1 MSQPNRLTRF
11 TALPLATLALTLSA
25 CARPGA
31 GGEPA
36 AGGSAEAT
44 STQVSAGASGVPLP
58 SVPAPQATAPTPAPA
73 GCPDSL
79 SVTVRAQQ
87 PAARVC
93 LTVGGTLRVTSEP
106 SARQP
111 WQPLSTSDG
120 TVLSCASSPGP
131 DGTIEA
137 ACRALRAGTAT
148 VSTYTA
154 PFPGDP
160 QGPQQYSWQLV
171 VTVVG

>member
-1 MSQPNRLTRF
+1 VSQPARLARF

-25 CARPGA
+25 CARPTA
-31 GGEPA
+31 GIPSG
-36 AGGSAEAT
+36 
-44 STQVSAGASGVPLP
+44 GASGAEASSSASAAAVPSAP
-58 SVPAPQATAPTPAPA
+58 SPRATSPTPSAT

-79 SVTVRAQQ
+79 AVVVRAQQ
-87 PAARVC
+87 AAAQVC
-93 LTVGGTLRVTSEP
+93 LAVGGTLRVSSEP

-131 DGTIEA
+131 DGTIDA
-137 ACRALRAGTAT
+137 TCRALRPGTVT

-160 QGPQQYSWQLV
+160 QGPQQYLWRLV
-171 VTVVG
+171 VTVAG